1 MTLLLALG
9 CAKLTTLHIEESAQV
24 TVERG
29 TLLEDLLGDFGFD
42 EFVTMD
48 LTESEE
54 MRNQGAD
61 PGDVKNVEL
70 IAFEL
75 EALEPAGA
83 DLSFIESMDIL
94 VQAPEL
100 EERLLA
106 SADDFPEGQAVVV
119 FTLGEVDL
127 TPYVVS
133 QSMTITTDVTAHRPD
148 VDTLVEAR
156 FQVDLGVTAQGVRNN
171 L

>member
-1 MTLLLALG
+1 MTLLLAVG
-9 CAKLTTLHIEESAQV
+9 CSRLTTLHIEESAQT
-24 TVERG
+24 TVEEG
-29 TLLEDLLGDFGFD
+29 TLLEDLLGDFGF
-42 EFVTMD
+42 ESFVTMD
-48 LTESEE
+48 LTQSEE
-54 MRNQGAD
+54 MKNQGAE
-61 PGDVKNVEL
+61 PGDVRNVEL
-70 IAFEL
+70 VLFEL
-75 EALEPAGA
+75 EALDPDGA

-94 VQAPEL
+94 VQAPGL

-106 SADDFPEGQAVVV
+106 SADDFPEGQALVA

-148 VDTLVEAR
+148 QDTLVEAR
-156 FQVDLGVTAQGVRNN
+156 FQVDVGVTGQGIRNN